1 MYGIFNQNMSELQ
14 TLSEYISIT
23 SYTYMYMYIH
33 FIYHTVLVHIF
44 CLDKN
49 ICIFCMGHEHCICK
63 YQLNFSKIYH
73 HVNTFK
79 NKYIYQAALL
89 HFSCKF
95 AISAKIYPMQM
106 LCYIKMIKK
115 LNLAVKTSL
124 HTF

>member
-23 SYTYMYMYIH
+23 SYTYIYIH

-106 LCYIKMIKK
+106 LCYIKMIK
-115 LNLAVKTSL
+115 N
-124 HTF
+124 